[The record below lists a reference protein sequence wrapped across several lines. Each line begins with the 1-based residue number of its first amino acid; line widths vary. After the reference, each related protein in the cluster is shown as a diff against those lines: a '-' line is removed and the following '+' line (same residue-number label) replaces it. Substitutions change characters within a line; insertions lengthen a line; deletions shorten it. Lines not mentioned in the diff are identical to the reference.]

1 MYEIERF
8 FVNVRK
14 LAALNIADQVNET
27 VCIDNTIT
35 LDVNI
40 TDHNYCTEKSELLV
54 RWELIRA
61 SE

>member
-1 MYEIERF
+1 MEFFPYMYEIERF

-40 TDHNYCTEKSELLV
+40 PDNTLNILTAICSKC
-54 RWELIRA
+54 IG
-61 SE
+61 